1 MKKIRKKKFFS
12 YLNKIN
18 FYLNSTLIFN
28 FIIFDKLLNL
38 KSKFILKK
46 KIQIDKLSLYFII

>member
-28 FIIFDKLLNL
+28 FIIFAKLLNL
-38 KSKFILKK
+38 KSKFIL
-46 KIQIDKLSLYFII
+46 